1 MNPSP
6 FDDESLQPLV
16 DEVTEGRA
24 PSQEELE
31 QTAAAVHAALLT
43 SRGLETAPPKLRQR
57 LRADLDRLAAPPK
70 EKILQGIGFR
80 SGWLAAAACLALTG
94 YLWLHPRTQLANSGM
109 VPLAQVLAAGD
120 VIRVVFNAP
129 GAASDQSGG
138 EVIWSTSLQS
148 GYLRLRGLARNES
161 RRSQYQLWIV
171 DPLRDPT
178 YPVDGGVFDFRGEE
192 VLVPIQAKLGIYSP
206 HAFVITTEQPGG
218 IVKSRADKPVLL
230 AQVK

>member
-1 MNPSP
+1 MNPPP
-6 FDDESLQPLV
+6 FDEESLQPLV

-24 PSQEELE
+24 PGREELE

-43 SRGLETAPPKLRQR
+43 SRGLDTAPKHLRER
-57 LRADLDRLAAPPK
+57 LRANLDRLAIPPGK
-70 EKILQGIGFR
+70 KSLRVIDFR
-80 SGWLAAAACLALTG
+80 SGWLAAAACLVITG
-94 YLWLHPRTQLANSGM
+94 YLWLQPRTQMAGSGM

-120 VIRVVFNAP
+120 VIRVSLSAP
-129 GAASDQSGG
+129 GAASEPSGG

-178 YPVDGGVFDFRGEE
+178 YPVDGGVFDVGADE

-206 HAFVITTEQPGG
+206 HAFAITTEQPGG
-218 IVKSRADKPVLL
+218 IVKSRSDKPLLL
-230 AQVK
+230 AEVK

>member
-1 MNPSP
+1 MNPPP
-6 FDDESLQPLV
+6 FDEESLQPLV
-16 DEVTEGRA
+16 DEVTEGR
-24 PSQEELE
+24 PPGREELE
-31 QTAAAVHAALLT
+31 QTAAAAHAALQT
-43 SRGLETAPPKLRQR
+43 ARGLEIAPSQLRQR
-57 LRADLDRLAAPPK
+57 LRADLDRFAAPPR
-70 EKILQGIGFR
+70 EKILRVIGFR

-94 YLWLHPRTQLANSGM
+94 FLWLHPQMQTAGSNS
-109 VPLAQVLAAGD
+109 VPLTQVLAAGD
-120 VIRVVFNAP
+120 VIRVAFNAP

-218 IVKSRADKPVLL
+218 IVKSRADQPVLL